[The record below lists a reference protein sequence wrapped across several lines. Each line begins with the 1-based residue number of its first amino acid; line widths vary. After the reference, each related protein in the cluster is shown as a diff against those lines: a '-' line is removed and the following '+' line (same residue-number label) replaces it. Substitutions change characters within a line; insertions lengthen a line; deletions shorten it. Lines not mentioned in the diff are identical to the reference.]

1 VAEPLKQPHELLNLD
16 RRPHPRGNELQ
27 DLMQLLL
34 EGVGAVLHNQRVI
47 HRQLVSIN
55 QKEDLVMADLGALQ
69 TSVQATT
76 DAEQAAIDLLGQL
89 SALISQNATDPAAL
103 QALADQLDTKK
114 NDLAA
119 AIVANTPAAPP
130 AP

>member
-1 VAEPLKQPHELLNLD
+1 
-16 RRPHPRGNELQ
+16 
-27 DLMQLLL
+27 MQLLL